1 MIADLSEYTYFL
13 PASEV
18 VEAGGANVMVRRPS
32 GTVVRLRHYEYHS
45 PDGFQYGYGGS
56 GPADLA
62 LAILAHALG
71 ERPTKAVIRGDRGVR
86 TNTAF
91 YSGLRCL
98 RQYQDFKW
106 AVIAKLP
113 KDEPF
118 EIAGSFVKEWLDE
131 HIDPLI
137 IDQGEQQRI
146 ERKMHEHDFYR
157 ISPEATS

>member
-1 MIADLSEYTYFL
+1 MIENLADYAYFL

-32 GTVVRLRHYEYHS
+32 GITVRLKHYEIHS

-71 ERPTKAVIRGDRGVR
+71 ERPTRRAYQAQGMEGEPRL
-86 TNTAF
+86 
-91 YSGLRCL
+91 YCL
-98 RQYQDFKW
+98 QRYHEFKW
-106 AVIAKLP
+106 QVIAKLP

-118 EIAGSFVKEWLDE
+118 EIAGSFVQEWLESHPYSSE
-131 HIDPLI
+131 HG
-137 IDQGEQQRI
+137 QAVEVGG
-146 ERKMHEHDFYR
+146 
-157 ISPEATS
+157 